1 MFRVEK
7 GHYVIVRYTGRIES
21 GEVFDTNEGGP
32 ALELKAGAGQ
42 IIPGLDRA
50 LLGMAPGE
58 KKSITLPPEQAYGK
72 RDDALC
78 RSLPRSEFPED
89 APLHAG
95 EVMALK
101 TADGARVPVQVQSV
115 DEREVVLD
123 FNHPLAG
130 HSLSFD
136 IEVVAVNTHPTQPS
150 ACTVCTGECDQ
161 HR

>member
-1 MFRVEK
+1 MVRVEA

-32 ALELKAGAGQ
+32 ALELQAGAGQ
-42 IIPGLDRA
+42 VIPGLDRA

-72 RDDALC
+72 RDDSLR
-78 RSLPRSEFPED
+78 RSLPRSEFPPD
-89 APLHAG
+89 APLKAG

-101 TADGARVPVQVQSV
+101 TADGARVPVEVHAV
-115 DEREVVLD
+115 DDQEVVLD

-130 HSLSFD
+130 HTLSFD
-136 IEVVAVNTHPTQPS
+136 LEVVAINTQPTQPS
-150 ACTVCTGECDQ
+150 ACAVCTGDCGR
-161 HR
+161 H